1 MIRLIRLCFLTF
13 PITALLLSCGED
25 DGTGPGV
32 GDEGYFTNRENSTW
46 TYEVTDNSGVL
57 STWNETRTVK
67 GTRDVDGVTCQVI
80 ETIYSDDES
89 KIDRTFI
96 KDDEKSRV
104 DIWGMET
111 VVDGTVER
119 SFYFDDGLPLLKYP
133 CTVGD
138 SWDVY
143 AAKGLKPTDIPFTD
157 FEDDDL
163 DDDGV
168 DDTADVAVQADVA
181 AREDVTVRAGAF
193 DGCFK
198 VAYTFD
204 ITVYLSSW
212 GEWPVDATS
221 SEWFKPYVGVVK
233 TNTVVDLPAPIPDK
247 VVNEELISYDLPL

>member
-1 MIRLIRLCFLTF
+1 MNQPIWPYFLILTIAVLF
-13 PITALLLSCGED
+13 VSCGED
-25 DGTGPGV
+25 NGAGPGV
-32 GDEGYFTNRENSTW
+32 GDEGYFPNKENSTW

-57 STWNETRTVK
+57 STWNEIRTVK

-80 ETIYSDDES
+80 ETTYSDDES

-111 VVDGTVER
+111 VTDGTVDR
-119 SFYFDDGLPLLKYP
+119 SFYFDGGLPLLKYP

-143 AAKGLKPTDIPFTD
+143 AAKGLKPTEIPFAD

-163 DDDGV
+163 DGDGV
-168 DDTADVAVQADVA
+168 DDTADVNVRAEVI

-193 DGCFK
+193 DGCFE

-204 ITVYLSSW
+204 ITAYLSSW

-221 SEWFKPYVGVVK
+221 NEWFKPYVGVVK

-247 VVNEELISYDLPL
+247 VVDEELVSYDLPL